1 MRHVVWRGVA
11 VLIEGSDMAWQGV
24 WHGVAWSIM
33 VYPVLVAGRWGLDI
47 KGEFESL
54 SGSIIILRTPT
65 YPL

>member
-1 MRHVVWRGVA
+1 MWRGVA

-24 WHGVAWSIM
+24 WNGVAWSIM
-33 VYPVLVAGRWGLDI
+33 VYPVLVAGRWDLDI

-54 SGSIIILRTPT
+54 SRSVIISRAPT